1 MLAQLIDG
9 LNSRLKQAMDSGD
22 YDEVRTVDSAC
33 LRFLQENLPPTAN
46 DADELA
52 AIMESLQRL
61 RATYGEAVTVCVT
74 ARNELQDSLQTAGQ
88 GHRNTLRYLDVARN
102 LG

>member
-1 MLAQLIDG
+1 MLAQVIDG
-9 LNSRLKQAMDSGD
+9 LNGRLKQAMESGD
-22 YDEVRTVDSAC
+22 YDEVRAVDSAC
-33 LRFLQENLPPTAN
+33 LRFLQENLPPSGS
-46 DADELA
+46 DADELSTL
-52 AIMESLQRL
+52 MESLQRL

-74 ARNELQDSLQTAGQ
+74 ARSELQDSLQAAGQ